1 MKQAGKLI
9 LLCLLAAPVH
19 AQNWIVFVP
28 AERDFRVLL
37 PEPPTRL
44 NLPDGS
50 IRFTSR
56 VERNDYDVSYSVYRL
71 PPGTPLTGDV
81 RGDIRRRIQARSR
94 DEERAA
100 RYIADED
107 PDRSWE
113 RYIFR
118 EGKSISVHRLVG
130 YGGRYFELEVS
141 MPRGSADL
149 AVHTARD
156 FFNSFQVTG
165 MSLPLL
171 TTIVQRIDSWC
182 QSRTDSFSRAFCQ
195 YSVCLQPGYEK
206 HAHCSALKGVRD
218 FFN

>member
-1 MKQAGKLI
+1 MRQVVKL
-9 LLCLLAAPVH
+9 LLLGMLTAPAH
-19 AQNWIVFVP
+19 AQNWIMFVP

-37 PEPPTRL
+37 PEPPSRTSL
-44 NLPDGS
+44 ADGS
-50 IRFTSR
+50 TRFTAR

-71 PPGTPLTGDV
+71 PPGTPLTGDA
-81 RGDIRRRIQARSR
+81 RGDIQRRVQARSR

-100 RYIADED
+100 RYVADED

-118 EGKSISVHRLVG
+118 QGKSISVHRLVG
-130 YGGRYFELEVS
+130 HGGRYFELEVS
-141 MPRGSADL
+141 MPRGSPDL
-149 AVHTARD
+149 AVHTSRD

-171 TTIVQRIDSWC
+171 TTIDQRIDAWC
-182 QSRTDSFSRAFCQ
+182 QSRTDAFSRAFCQ

-206 HAHCSALKGVRD
+206 HAHCPTLQGVRD

>member
-1 MKQAGKLI
+1 MKQVGKL
-9 LLCLLAAPVH
+9 LLLWLLAAPVH

-37 PEPPTRL
+37 PEPPSRL
-44 NLPDGS
+44 SLPDGS
-50 IRFTSR
+50 TRFTSR

-81 RGDIRRRIQARSR
+81 RGDIQGRIQARSR

-118 EGKSISVHRLVG
+118 QGKSISVHRLVG
-130 YGGRYFELEVS
+130 HGGRYFELEVS

-165 MSLPLL
+165 MSLPVL
-171 TTIVQRIDSWC
+171 TTIVQRIDTWC
-182 QSRTDSFSRAFCQ
+182 KDRTDPFSQTFCR
-195 YSVCLQPGYEK
+195 YSVCLQPGSEK
-206 HAHCSALKGVRD
+206 YPHCATLTGLKNL
-218 FFN
+218 F